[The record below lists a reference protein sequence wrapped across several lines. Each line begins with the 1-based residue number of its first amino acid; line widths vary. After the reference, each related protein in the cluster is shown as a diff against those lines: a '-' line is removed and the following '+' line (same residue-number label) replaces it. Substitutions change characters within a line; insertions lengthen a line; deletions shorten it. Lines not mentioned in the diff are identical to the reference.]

1 MTAQLPDN
9 EINKELRSRL
19 HNMEIGTYMFKF
31 HVSRATSTRDKFYFL
46 VSTQLNTKQSN
57 KCGNGWINSTEI
69 QVVVIFPKNTGSKN
83 IMNLAANEA
92 IQELEDFTLPSA
104 TGLKVNLVDLSID
117 NELVEETKSEVVYR
131 KIIRMETSIT

>member
-31 HVSRATSTRDKFYFL
+31 HISKATSARDKFYFL
-46 VSTQLNTKQSN
+46 VSTQLNAKQSN

-83 IMNLAANEA
+83 IINLAANGV

-117 NELVEETKSEVVYR
+117 NELIEDTQSEVVYR
-131 KIIRMETSIT
+131 KIIRMETNIT